1 MTSTTS
7 AGVSNSQL
15 HTLLV
20 AMVMTTPGTLFLTS
34 CPDHVGAQETV
45 KVLILVNHCD
55 KGLVP
60 GKSRDFGVFNSYKE
74 MSVRHR

>member
-1 MTSTTS
+1 MSTTS

-34 CPDHVGAQETV
+34 CPDHVGTQETV

-55 KGLVP
+55 KGLVT
-60 GKSRDFGVFNSYKE
+60 GKSREFGVFNSYKE